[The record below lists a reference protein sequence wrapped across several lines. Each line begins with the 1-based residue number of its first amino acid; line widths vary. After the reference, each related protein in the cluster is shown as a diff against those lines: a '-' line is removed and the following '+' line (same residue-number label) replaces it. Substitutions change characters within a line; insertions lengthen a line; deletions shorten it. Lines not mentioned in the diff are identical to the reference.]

1 MQSSSKVTRDLAP
14 VASSNDL
21 QLIIP
26 HRSPQLT
33 RAALNYAA
41 NLARDLNVRLRLI
54 DIYVVPYGVP
64 LDEPPVNPKYLTRRI
79 RVLALE
85 STLPMSAEVI
95 YARDWEQGLRRV
107 LAPASLVLFPIRRSW
122 WRTSEKRLAARL
134 RKQGHQVIWVESE

>member
-14 VASSNDL
+14 VGNSNDL

-54 DIYVVPYGVP
+54 DIYVFPYGVP
-64 LDEPPVNPKYLTRRI
+64 LDEPPVNPKYLTRRY
-79 RVLALE
+79 RTLALD
-85 STLPMSAEVI
+85 STPPVSAEVI
-95 YARDWEQGLRRV
+95 YARDSEQGPRD
-107 LAPASLVLFPIRRSW
+107 
-122 WRTSEKRLAARL
+122 
-134 RKQGHQVIWVESE
+134 